1 MGWQNLQ
8 QFIEALRMRNQV
20 RIIDTPVDA
29 HLEVAEIHRRVIAA
43 GGPALLFTRVKGKS
57 FPLITNLFGTRERVE
72 LAFGSDNPIEPVVK
86 LAEKLFPPQW
96 NTLWKYRSTIT
107 RGLRSGTR
115 TPWGQAPVMRCQIPG
130 ADLTQL
136 PALTSWH
143 EDGGPFLTLPLVHT
157 TSFDGKPSNLGMYR
171 VQIFEPG
178 EAGMHFQIGKG
189 GGFHLHQ
196 AEQRNEA
203 LPVNIYLGG
212 PPSLLLSAI
221 CPLPENVPELLM
233 ASFLSNAKL
242 GVKKAGTH
250 PIPVMT
256 EAEFCISG
264 YVPPHVRRPEGP
276 FGDHYGYYS
285 LQHDFPVF
293 RPSAIYHRPN
303 AIFPAT
309 VVGKP
314 CQEDFHIGEYLQ
326 SLLSP
331 LFPLAMPAIRDLWSY
346 GECGFH
352 ALSAAVLQERYY
364 REALSAAFRILGE
377 GQLAL
382 TKFLFC
388 LDSPVP
394 LRDFPAVLTHLL
406 ERVEWRTDLYVIGDT
421 AMDTLDYSGPSLNK
435 GSKAVILGLGA
446 PKRSLPRVFFG
457 EIPPEVRKVHVF
469 SPGCLVIEGVSYEEN
484 PRWLE
489 ELATLDFIR
498 PWSLVVVV
506 ESVAAATCSSTA
518 FLWTTFTRLDPMQDL
533 YAAKMER
540 VGHRVAYEP
549 PILFDARVK
558 PSYPRELFCEA
569 ATAKQVTQNWNRY
582 FPAGGVEMGDIQNGP
597 V

>member
-8 QFIEALRMRNQV
+8 QFITELRKRNQV
-20 RIIDTPVDA
+20 QVIDTPVDA
-29 HLEVAEIHRRVIAA
+29 HLEVAEIHRRVIEV

-57 FPLITNLFGTRERVE
+57 FPVITNLFGTKERVD
-72 LAFGSDNPIEPVVK
+72 LAFGSTNPIEPVVQ
-86 LAEKLFPPQW
+86 LAEQLFPPQW
-96 NTLWKYRSTIT
+96 RTLWQHRSTIA
-107 RGLRSGTR
+107 RGLRSGMR
-115 TPWGQAPVMRCQIPG
+115 TPGYAPVLQCQIPG

-136 PALTSWH
+136 PALTSWR

-157 TSFDGKPSNLGMYR
+157 HSVAGKPSNLGMYR

-196 AEQRNEA
+196 AELQNTP

-212 PPSLLLSAI
+212 PPTLLLSAI

-233 ASFLSNAKL
+233 ASFLHGGKL
-242 GVKKAGTH
+242 GVKKAGDH
-250 PIPVMT
+250 PIPVMA
-256 EAEFCISG
+256 EAEFCLTG

-314 CQEDFHIGEYLQ
+314 CQEDFYIGEYLQ

-331 LFPLAMPAIRDLWSY
+331 LFPLAMPAVRDLWSY

-352 ALSAAVLQERYY
+352 ALSAAVLQERYH

-382 TKFLFC
+382 TKVLFC
-388 LDSPVP
+388 LDVPIP
-394 LRDFPAVLTHLL
+394 LRDFPAVLTHIL
-406 ERVEWRTDLYVIGDT
+406 ERVEWHTDLYVIGHT
-421 AMDTLDYSGPSLNK
+421 ALDTLDYSGPALNK
-435 GSKAVILGLGA
+435 GSKAILLGLGA
-446 PKRSLPRVFFG
+446 PKRTLPRVFSG
-457 EIPPEVRKVHVF
+457 MLPPEITYAHVF
-469 SPGCLVIEGVSYEEN
+469 SPGCLVIQGASYAEN

-489 ELATLDFIR
+489 ALSQLESLR
-498 PWSLVVVV
+498 PWSLIVVVD
-506 ESVAAATCSSTA
+506 SVAAATKSATA

-533 YAAKMER
+533 YAYKMAR

-549 PILFDARVK
+549 PILIDARTK
-558 PSYPRELFCEA
+558 PSYPGELFCDPDTE
-569 ATAKQVTQNWNRY
+569 KLVTDKWHQY
-582 FPAGGVEMGDIQNGP
+582 GF
-597 V
+597 